1 MGGNSAYYRYSD
13 YTVAGTMMARRG
25 YTVDPVVYYAQ
36 MITMESPS
44 GQRLSDLLWN
54 MDGDVFE
61 GRDLVWLGDRLIA
74 TFEVA
79 ESDPD
84 YVLTDHIGYPVMVM
98 DPSANTTWSAVR
110 EPYGEAVLTGGTAA
124 GDPLLRYPGQWKD
137 DPAFVVTD
145 PPQRNLF
152 ANGYRWYNP
161 DWGRYTQ
168 SDPLGVFGDSHPFA
182 YARGNP
188 LLFYDPLGLES
199 LTACCD
205 DSEME
210 GIRDRIW
217 RVAALQTWQLNL
229 DLPYPGPGGPT
240 ESANTICRWRK
251 VSTGAGEPF
260 TRFSDLGRGPCL
272 DACYRVHEQFHRDRC
287 RLSLEQNL
295 AESAIEE
302 PLAYLAEY
310 GCLIEALIAGQVTVN
325 VDPFGPDN
333 LQR

>member
-1 MGGNSAYYRYSD
+1 
-13 YTVAGTMMARRG
+13 MARRG

-168 SDPLGVFGDSHPFA
+168 SDPMGIRGGPNTYL
-182 YARGNP
+182 YARAAP
-188 LLFYDPLGLES
+188 SAFIDPLGLRCNAWS
-199 LTACCD
+199 
-205 DSEME
+205 
-210 GIRDRIW
+210 
-217 RVAALQTWQLNL
+217 
-229 DLPYPGPGGPT
+229 GPRWWKDVFTETQPSAWIDFTDFLLAPIPIGG
-240 ESANTICRWRK
+240 RWRNIDWRTNFE
-251 VSTGAGEPF
+251 TGRAG
-260 TRFSDLGRGPCL
+260 SGIGIL
-272 DACYRVHEQFHRDRC
+272 YRC
-287 RLSLEQNL
+287 
-295 AESAIEE
+295 
-302 PLAYLAEY
+302 
-310 GCLIEALIAGQVTVN
+310 QVR
-325 VDPFGPDN
+325 
-333 LQR
+333 QR